1 MAKAPDSFT
10 QHALDQLE
18 PLGNV
23 GARWMFGAWCL
34 TLDGNM
40 LAIVDGGKLY
50 LKVNDETKP
59 VFAQAGGEPF
69 TYFHK
74 SKNARVEM
82 NYRSVPDGDL
92 DDRAALLRW
101 ARLAADVARAKGAA
115 KKKPAAAAKKA
126 APKKSGT
133 KAKAEAKP
141 KKAKAKPKAK
151 AKKKR

>member
-23 GARWMFGAWCL
+23 SPRWMFGAWCL
-34 TLDGNM
+34 TLDGAM

-82 NYRSVPDGDL
+82 SYRSVPDGDL
-92 DDRAALLRW
+92 DDRTALMKW
-101 ARLAADVARAKGAA
+101 ARLAADVARAKKAA
-115 KKKPAAAAKKA
+115 PKKKKA
-126 APKKSGT
+126 APKKKHAAPT
-133 KAKAEAKP
+133 KKKAAP
-141 KKAKAKPKAK
+141 KKK